1 MNITQIKS
9 FYKSGQKSFFPLRP
23 PISEK
28 RFACHERDPPPFFPH
43 RGSWFLKS
51 DAVPIHYVSC
61 SSLPVDSGIVTSGGG
76 EISVPQ
82 LAAVGIQFPVCRR
95 VEGFR
100 IHAGAFLRRHA
111 GTARHKTPGNKQ
123 QKQKKTNHG
132 VKPSFPVFSP
142 GKPSP
147 DFFFL
152 KQQSVVKH
160 SEI

>member
-1 MNITQIKS
+1 MKEIRLLFFLIADPVFSIQMAFPSITSLVLCCLSI
-9 FYKSGQKSFFPLRP
+9 P
-23 PISEK
+23 
-28 RFACHERDPPPFFPH
+28 
-43 RGSWFLKS
+43 GSSHPAEGGKFQFLK
-51 DAVPIHYVSC
+51 
-61 SSLPVDSGIVTSGGG
+61 
-76 EISVPQ
+76 ISVPQ
-82 LAAVGIQFPVCRR
+82 LAAVGIPFPVCRR

-100 IHAGAFLRRHA
+100 IHTGAFLRRHA

-160 SEI
+160 SER